1 MEINKVNS
9 AISAEISTKKESV
22 TLPEL
27 TDKKPVSQG
36 STPKAVSDDWHL
48 LARSQ
53 PQLQQLEDLDRT
65 KMAEIR
71 QSLRDGSF
79 ELNITAISEAML
91 QQHG

>member
-9 AISAEISTKKESV
+9 ALSTEISTKKESAA
-22 TLPEL
+22 LPEL
-27 TDKKPVSQG
+27 KDKKSASQALP
-36 STPKAVSDDWHL
+36 PKAVSDDWHL

-53 PQLQQLEDLDRT
+53 PQLQQIEDVDTT

-79 ELNITAISEAML
+79 ELNLTAISEAML

>member
-1 MEINKVNS
+1 MEINKINS
-9 AISAEISTKKESV
+9 ALSTEISTRKESA

-27 TDKKPVSQG
+27 TDKKPVPQG
-36 STPKAVSDDWHL
+36 LPQKAVSDDWHL

-53 PQLQQLEDLDRT
+53 PQLQQIEDVDRT
-65 KMAEIR
+65 KMADIR

-79 ELNITAISEAML
+79 ELNIEAISEAML

>member
-1 MEINKVNS
+1 MEINKINS
-9 AISAEISTKKESV
+9 ALSTEISTKKESA

-27 TDKKPVSQG
+27 KDKKPVSQAL
-36 STPKAVSDDWHL
+36 PQKAVSDDWHL

-53 PQLQQLEDLDRT
+53 TQLQQIEDVDRT

-79 ELNITAISEAML
+79 ELNLAAISESML